1 MHRTGARRTLLALIV
16 AIGVASLSGAG
27 TGERPSWQPF
37 RWLAADVGPTR
48 IERAALAVP
57 VKIRGLPGE
66 QYFQLDLGAH
76 FSCLHAG
83 AVEDLHASYELRPHG
98 MTVSGTVG
106 DFAVDD
112 EPLEVIGG
120 FRATF
125 VKGQP
130 MPVIGTLGLSF
141 FERRT
146 LVLDYPGRRFL
157 VLPVGAELPGDLA
170 RKATFMRAVHRNG
183 KLYVPIDVAGIL
195 EEGIFFDS
203 GASAFSL
210 VTSPPEWRRL
220 TGRRGDEPSNR
231 RITGS
236 SWDID
241 ITMIGAPMTGD
252 LRVGPAV
259 RRRPTIWF
267 TPDSR
272 VSFDAWPQTK
282 GLFGNELFADR
293 FVVVVDLPNGRFGV
307 AVSEMARP
315 DKRLHPMAAPGL

>member
-1 MHRTGARRTLLALIV
+1 MDRTGARRILLALIL
-16 AIGVASLSGAG
+16 AIGVASQSGAT
-27 TGERPSWQPF
+27 TGGRPNWQPF
-37 RWLAADVGPTR
+37 RWLAVDVGPTR

-57 VKIRGLPGE
+57 VKVRGLPGE
-66 QYFQLDLGAH
+66 QYFQLDLGAQ

-83 AVEDLHASYELRPHG
+83 AVEDLRASYELRPHG

-106 DFAVDD
+106 GVAVDD
-112 EPLEVIGG
+112 EPMEVLGG
-120 FRATF
+120 FGATF
-125 VKGQP
+125 VKGQR

-157 VLPVGAELPGDLA
+157 VLPLGAELPGDLA
-170 RKATFMRAVHRNG
+170 RRVTFMRAVHRNG
-183 KLYVPIDVAGIL
+183 KLYVPIEVAGVA

-203 GASAFSL
+203 GASAFAL

-220 TGRRGDEPSNR
+220 TGRRGDEASNR
-231 RITGS
+231 RIAGS

-259 RRRPTIWF
+259 QRRPTIWF
-267 TPDSR
+267 TSDSR
-272 VSFDAWPQTK
+272 VSFDAWPLTK
-282 GLFGNELFADR
+282 GLFGNELFADQ

-307 AVSEMARP
+307 AVSEMTQP
-315 DKRLHPMAAPGL
+315 NKRLHPTAAPGS